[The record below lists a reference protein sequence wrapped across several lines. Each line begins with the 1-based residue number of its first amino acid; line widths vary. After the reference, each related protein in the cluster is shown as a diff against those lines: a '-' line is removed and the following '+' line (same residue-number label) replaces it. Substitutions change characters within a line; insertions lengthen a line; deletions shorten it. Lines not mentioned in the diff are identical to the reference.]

1 MIDYAPTIPKKK
13 GWTGYGGRTPNELAL
28 DSSKGLRA
36 ERLKREPSLSEA
48 QRIAIGAGGG
58 TTTALLFRDWM
69 NDEGI
74 FEPAPSPES
83 GDTREP
89 VVRASRNYP
98 YRETT
103 LGGDLSEEEAIANEL
118 RTMELFSRKPKE

>member
-1 MIDYAPTIPKKK
+1 MLDDYESMIRSNPAEFGIKS
-13 GWTGYGGRTPNELAL
+13 GL
-28 DSSKGLRA
+28 SK
-36 ERLKREPSLSEA
+36 A

-58 TTTALLFRDWM
+58 TATALLFRDWM
-69 NDEGI
+69 REEGM
-74 FEPAPSPES
+74 FEPTPSPEF
-83 GDTREP
+83 GDMREP
-89 VVRASRNYP
+89 EVRASRNYP